1 MTDPHMNKKVKTLEN
16 GHPTGELLVK
26 SKDPGRPGLVRS
38 DSFSNRIAINHSRF
52 AKRVHDM
59 GYVYTLYALLDAEI
73 LAYTGLKWFSD
84 IFASNKGSANP
95 LRDWLLTPSGIA
107 IASVESVAFI
117 GLSLLANKTEED
129 DPRAY
134 RQAIMTLWPYCRNVI
149 SELKNA
155 NKGVR
160 NALKVAALFHETSLN
175 SMMMPA
181 GLLVGSASVLNRIWF
196 RRLQDQRKELKSN
209 FKALLKDIA
218 ALELNETEKVDVNVL
233 KERKDALRDFDD
245 KIPYEMNAQLRYAY
259 LSAAYNGMLEGLAYY
274 IAPLALM
281 GFTSPAFIPVA
292 SVCIVLS
299 SAAITARIYEE
310 YEYQR
315 GLELETLGVKLQLKK
330 HELDILNAQLALFK
344 NTMVPEADKESQRVQ
359 QDGLNRQYG
368 ELLAEIIRL
377 NSEVDAKTAGM
388 VNHAL
393 RGVKNGLAIYAV
405 VTKMLMTSLMFFSA
419 VPPALLVS
427 NAVIGVALLVGSTIY
442 SLSQYYKKQSKVHE
456 NPNQPHFA
464 LEDAYSKANRIL
476 AELIE
481 THTMAATPGTGFY
494 TEWLDVVRAFFSGL
508 NKGQKPIGYILT
520 ISFLEVSLHNDFQ
533 DKPIVL
539 KTSIALGIFCSV
551 VLSLRVY
558 ALNFGAKADLE
569 NMDGIEE
576 MPEELLFLEGLED
589 LMNGEEKAKE
599 LETSDQTSLKQFS
612 EADSGTIE
620 IGHEIEMVKLESS
633 HEAGDD
639 EMSVYRE
646 ETHTN
651 KAAIVIHAGDKSA
664 TESLTAQSETNPPHG
679 KRSGESDIDSTATKK
694 SKTTP
699 EPTTSAT
706 VRQQSIRNMVLKGMS
721 FFTDVVHP
729 LTHHR
734 HDTSELITPPRK
746 Q

>member
-1 MTDPHMNKKVKTLEN
+1 MTDPHMNKKVKTLDN
-16 GHPTGELLVK
+16 GQTTGELIVK
-26 SKDPGRPGLVRS
+26 SKEPGRPGLVRS
-38 DSFSNRIAINHSRF
+38 DSFSNRIALNHSRF
-52 AKRVHDM
+52 AKRVHDI

-129 DPRAY
+129 DPRPY

-175 SMMMPA
+175 SIMMPA

-196 RRLQDQRKELKSN
+196 RRLQDQRKELKNN
-209 FKALLKDIA
+209 FKTLLKDIA
-218 ALELNETEKVDVNVL
+218 AHELNDAEKLDINLL
-233 KERKDALRDFDD
+233 KERKGTLKEFYD
-245 KIPYEMNAQLRYAY
+245 KIPSEMNAQQRYAY

-299 SAAITARIYEE
+299 TAAITARVYEE

-315 GLELETLGVKLQLKK
+315 GLELETLGVKLQLKRQ
-330 HELDILNAQLALFK
+330 ELGILNAQLALFK
-344 NTMVPEADKESQRVQ
+344 STQVPEADKDSQRIQ
-359 QDGLNRQYG
+359 QEELTRQYA
-368 ELLAEIIRL
+368 ELAAEIIHLGDEL
-377 NSEVDAKTAGM
+377 NAKTAGM

-393 RGVKNGLAIYAV
+393 RGVKNGLAVYAV

-419 VPPALLVS
+419 VPTALLVS

-442 SLSQYYKKQSKVHE
+442 SLSQYYKKLTKAQE
-456 NPNQPHFA
+456 NPNQTHMA
-464 LEDAYSKANRIL
+464 LEDVYSKANRIL

-508 NKGQKPIGYILT
+508 NKGQKLIGYILT

-539 KTSIALGIFCSV
+539 KTSVALGIFCSV

-558 ALNFGAKADLE
+558 ALNFGSKANLE
-569 NMDGIEE
+569 VVDGIEE
-576 MPEELLFLEGLED
+576 TSEELLFLEGIED
-589 LMNGEEKAKE
+589 LIDGQAKAKK
-599 LETSDQTSLKQFS
+599 LETDKQPSLEES
-612 EADSGTIE
+612 TETDSGISE
-620 IGHEIEMVKLESS
+620 IGYEIEMVALESNS

-639 EMSVYRE
+639 VITVGHEKN
-646 ETHTN
+646 HTD
-651 KAAIVIHAGDKSA
+651 KAATVMHAVDKSA
-664 TESLTAQSETNPPHG
+664 TESAKSEPNPPHS
-679 KRSGESDIDSTATKK
+679 KRPGESEIDTTAMKK
-694 SKTTP
+694 SKTMP
-699 EPTTSAT
+699 ESTHTAT
-706 VRQQSIRNMVLKGMS
+706 ERRLSIRNMVLQGMS

-729 LTHHR
+729 LTHHK

-746 Q
+746 E

>member
-1 MTDPHMNKKVKTLEN
+1 MNDHTNKTVKVPEN
-16 GHPTGELLVK
+16 SQTTGELLVK
-26 SKDPGRPGLVRS
+26 PKESGRPGLVRS
-38 DSFSNRIAINHSRF
+38 DSFSDRIALNHSRF
-52 AKRVHDM
+52 AKRVHDV
-59 GYVYTLYALLDAEI
+59 GYIYTLYALLDAEI

-95 LRDWLLTPSGIA
+95 LRDWLLTPTGIA

-134 RQAIMTLWPYCRNVI
+134 RQAIMALWPYCRNVI

-160 NALKVAALFHETSLN
+160 NTLKVAALFHETSLN

-181 GLLVGSASVLNRIWF
+181 ALLVGTASVLNRVWF
-196 RRLQDQRKELKSN
+196 RRLQDQRKELKNN

-218 ALELNETEKVDVNVL
+218 TFELNEGEKEDPNVL
-233 KERKDALRDFDD
+233 NERKDALKEFYDQ
-245 KIPYEMNAQLRYAY
+245 IPYEMNAQLRYAY
-259 LSAAYNGMLEGLAYY
+259 LSAAYNGMIEGLAYY

-299 SAAITARIYEE
+299 AAAMTARVYEE

-315 GLELETLGVKLQLKK
+315 GLELETIGVKLQLKK
-330 HELDILNAQLALFK
+330 RELDILHYQLELFK
-344 NTMVPEADKESQRVQ
+344 NTTTTEADNESQLIQ
-359 QDGLNRQYG
+359 QG
-368 ELLAEIIRL
+368 ELNLRFGELHIEILRL
-377 NSEVDAKTAGM
+377 SDELNAKTAGM

-419 VPPALLVS
+419 VPTALLVS
-427 NAVIGVALLVGSTIY
+427 NAVIGVALLVGSTVY
-442 SLSQYYKKQSKVHE
+442 SLSQYYKTLSKVQE
-456 NPNQPHFA
+456 NPNQTHVA

-476 AELIE
+476 ADLIE
-481 THTMAATPGTGFY
+481 AHTMAATPGTGFY

-508 NKGQKPIGYILT
+508 NKGQKLIGYILT
-520 ISFLEVSLHNDFQ
+520 ISFLEVSLHNDLQ

-558 ALNFGAKADLE
+558 ALNFGSKANPQGLE
-569 NMDGIEE
+569 ATEE
-576 MPEELLFLEGLED
+576 IPEELAFLTDIETAID
-589 LMNGEEKAKE
+589 DRSKAKTLDTPKQVE
-599 LETSDQTSLKQFS
+599 SDLKEFS
-612 EADSGTIE
+612 ETVSSDTG
-620 IGHEIEMVKLESS
+620 IGYTVEMVEIEGSY
-633 HEAGDD
+633 EAGDD
-639 EMSVYRE
+639 AITDALGES
-646 ETHTN
+646 HTD
-651 KAAIVIHAGDKSA
+651 KAVDKSV
-664 TESLTAQSETNPPHG
+664 TESLPAQSETNPNG
-679 KRSGESDIDSTATKK
+679 KKRHGESQIDTTTMKK

-699 EPTTSAT
+699 EPTETAT
-706 VRQQSIRNMVLKGMS
+706 EGQESIRRLFLQGLS
-721 FFTDVVHP
+721 FFTALTTHP

-734 HDTSELITPPRK
+734 HDTSERITPPR
-746 Q
+746 QQ